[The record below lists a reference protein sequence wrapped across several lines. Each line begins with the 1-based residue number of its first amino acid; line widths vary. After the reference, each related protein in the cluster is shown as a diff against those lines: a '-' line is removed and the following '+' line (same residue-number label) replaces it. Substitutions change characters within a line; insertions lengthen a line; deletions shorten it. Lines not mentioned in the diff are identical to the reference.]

1 MEGRAEPHYRGRLGR
16 VLAHIDLLQVALA
29 QLVPAIER
37 GPAPSAA
44 AGELL
49 GRWTRSQAWAPRLP
63 PSSWPRSGVAEI
75 GPGTGHFA
83 SATHLASWAGVAP
96 GGPPARREAARRAG
110 AQGQPLAAGVLGE
123 VAWAVSHTKA
133 DCLAAQYHRLAR
145 RRGKDKAILAVAHS
159 VLGIAHHVLRHRGPY
174 ADLGPDYFAR
184 FEAGRVV
191 HHHVCKLRRLGR
203 QVALAPTAAAP
214 RRAA

>member
-1 MEGRAEPHYRGRLGR
+1 VGR
-16 VLAHIDLLQVALA
+16 
-29 QLVPAIER
+29 R
-37 GPAPSAA
+37 GPGGTTCA
-44 AGELL
+44 AGS
-49 GRWTRSQAWAPRLP
+49 GSPRRR
-63 PSSWPRSGVAEI
+63 PR
-75 GPGTGHFA
+75 
-83 SATHLASWAGVAP
+83 ATAGY
-96 GGPPARREAARRAG
+96 GGA
-110 AQGQPLAAGVLGE
+110 GE